1 MLLLLVVLCVIV
13 DMLSVVLDQVKLEL
27 QGEVPGGP
35 SSGGEVLLVVLL
47 LLVVLVVLV
56 ALVVLMHAGLP
67 LQLSIYEFCTSAMA
81 PGLQR
86 GESRVQ
92 AYIISL

>member
-27 QGEVPGGP
+27 QGEVPVGP
-35 SSGGEVLLVVLL
+35 SSGEEVL
-47 LLVVLVVLV
+47 
-56 ALVVLMHAGLP
+56 LVVLMHAGLP
-67 LQLSIYEFCTSAMA
+67 LQLSSYEFCTSAMA

-86 GESRVQ
+86 GESRMQ

>member
-13 DMLSVVLDQVKLEL
+13 DMLSVVLDQEKLEL
-27 QGEVPGGP
+27 QGEVPVGP
-35 SSGGEVLLVVLL
+35 SSGEEVL
-47 LLVVLVVLV
+47 LVVLV

-67 LQLSIYEFCTSAMA
+67 LQLSSYEFCTSAMA

-86 GESRVQ
+86 GESRMQ

>member
-27 QGEVPGGP
+27 QGEVPVGP
-35 SSGGEVLLVVLL
+35 SSGEEVLLVVLIL
-47 LLVVLVVLV
+47 LVVLV
-56 ALVVLMHAGLP
+56 ALLVLMHAGLP
-67 LQLSIYEFCTSAMA
+67 LQLSSYEFCTSAMA

-86 GESRVQ
+86 GESRMQ

>member
-1 MLLLLVVLCVIV
+1 MFLLLVVLCVIV

-27 QGEVPGGP
+27 QGEVPVGL
-35 SSGGEVLLVVLL
+35 SSGEEVLIL
-47 LLVVLVVLV
+47 
-56 ALVVLMHAGLP
+56 LVVLMHAGLP
-67 LQLSIYEFCTSAMA
+67 LQLSSYEFCTSAMA

-86 GESRVQ
+86 GESRMQ

>member
-13 DMLSVVLDQVKLEL
+13 DMLLSVVLDQVKHEL
-27 QGEVPGGP
+27 QGEVPVGP
-35 SSGGEVLLVVLL
+35 SSGEEVLLIL
-47 LLVVLVVLV
+47 LVVLV

-67 LQLSIYEFCTSAMA
+67 LQLSSYEFCTSAMA

-86 GESRVQ
+86 GESRMQ

>member
-1 MLLLLVVLCVIV
+1 MFLLLVVLCVIV

-27 QGEVPGGP
+27 QGEVPAGL
-35 SSGGEVLLVVLL
+35 SSGEEVLLVVLI
-47 LLVVLVVLV
+47 LLVVLL

-67 LQLSIYEFCTSAMA
+67 LQLSSYEFCTSAMA

>member
-27 QGEVPGGP
+27 QGEVPVGP
-35 SSGGEVLLVVLL
+35 SSGEEVLLVVLIL
-47 LLVVLVVLV
+47 LVVLV

-67 LQLSIYEFCTSAMA
+67 LQLSSYEFCTSAMA

-86 GESRVQ
+86 GESRMQ
-92 AYIISL
+92 AYIISF

>member
-27 QGEVPGGP
+27 QGEVSVGP
-35 SSGGEVLLVVLL
+35 SSGEEVLLVL
-47 LLVVLVVLV
+47 LVVLV

-67 LQLSIYEFCTSAMA
+67 LQLSSYEFCTSAMA

-86 GESRVQ
+86 GESRMQ

>member
-1 MLLLLVVLCVIV
+1 MFLLLVVLCVIV

-27 QGEVPGGP
+27 QGEVPVGP
-35 SSGGEVLLVVLL
+35 SSGEEVLLVVLIL
-47 LLVVLVVLV
+47 LVVLV

-67 LQLSIYEFCTSAMA
+67 LQLSSYEFCTSAMA

-86 GESRVQ
+86 GESRMQ

>member
-27 QGEVPGGP
+27 QGEVPVGP
-35 SSGGEVLLVVLL
+35 SSGEEVL
-47 LLVVLVVLV
+47 LVVLV

-67 LQLSIYEFCTSAMA
+67 LQLSSYEFCTSAMA

-86 GESRVQ
+86 GESRMQ

>member
-13 DMLSVVLDQVKLEL
+13 DMLSVVLVQVKLEL
-27 QGEVPGGP
+27 QGEVPVGP
-35 SSGGEVLLVVLL
+35 SSGEEVLLVVLIL
-47 LLVVLVVLV
+47 LVVLV
-56 ALVVLMHAGLP
+56 ALVVPMHAGLP
-67 LQLSIYEFCTSAMA
+67 LQLSSYEFCTSAMA

-86 GESRVQ
+86 GESRMQ

>member
-27 QGEVPGGP
+27 QGKVPVGP
-35 SSGGEVLLVVLL
+35 SSGEEVLLVVLIL
-47 LLVVLVVLV
+47 LVVLV

-67 LQLSIYEFCTSAMA
+67 LQLSSYEFCTSAMA

-86 GESRVQ
+86 GESRMQ

>member
-27 QGEVPGGP
+27 QGEVPVGL
-35 SSGGEVLLVVLL
+35 SSGEEVLIL
-47 LLVVLVVLV
+47 LVVLV

-67 LQLSIYEFCTSAMA
+67 LQLSSYEFCTSAMA

-86 GESRVQ
+86 GESRMQ

>member
-27 QGEVPGGP
+27 QGEVPVGP
-35 SSGGEVLLVVLL
+35 SSGEEVLLIL
-47 LLVVLVVLV
+47 LV

-67 LQLSIYEFCTSAMA
+67 LQLSSYEFCTSAMA

-86 GESRVQ
+86 GESRMQ

>member
-27 QGEVPGGP
+27 QGKVPVGP
-35 SSGGEVLLVVLL
+35 STGEVLLIL
-47 LLVVLVVLV
+47 LVVLV

-86 GESRVQ
+86 GESRMQ

>member
-27 QGEVPGGP
+27 QGEVSVGP
-35 SSGGEVLLVVLL
+35 SSGEEVLLVVLIL
-47 LLVVLVVLV
+47 LVVLV

-67 LQLSIYEFCTSAMA
+67 LQLSSYEFCTSAMA

-86 GESRVQ
+86 GESRMQ